1 MKRGQS
7 LTEFALVL
15 PVLLLLF
22 AGSLDLGRAY
32 YYGIAATGAARDG
45 ARVAVSQPSGQGKG
59 PGWQAVCD
67 AVRADL
73 SANISSISCG
83 LSSGTPLVNQAVV
96 VVTCPD
102 AAHDCSNSGGTPV
115 NADATV
121 EVRYGFALVTPL
133 LGWLVPSG
141 VIQMHTAVQ
150 MVTSW

>member
-1 MKRGQS
+1 VRRGQS

-45 ARVAVSQPSGQGKG
+45 ARVAVSQPAGQGKG

-73 SANISSISCG
+73 SGDISSVSCG
-83 LSSGTPLVNQAVV
+83 LGGGTPLVNQAVV

-102 AAHDCSNSGGTPV
+102 ATRDCTNSGGSPV
-115 NADATV
+115 NANATV
-121 EVRYGFALVTPL
+121 EVRYGFGLVTPL

-141 VIQMHTAVQ
+141 VIQMHSDVQ